1 MQEASD
7 GNQAVESRRNG
18 LVEVAFTIDEASG
31 TVARARRL
39 VAQHFVRHGLTDA
52 ADDAELVAGELIT
65 NALLHAGPPAE
76 LVLRLSPSRARLE
89 VRDNSPVPPVRP
101 RPSTDGMT
109 GRGLFFVE
117 TLAHAWGVTALDTG
131 KVVWAEFALG
141 SSTDAAEEVAS
152 DYSSLWRTHEQEPA
166 APAEKLYTVRLGD
179 VPTDLLLSAK
189 THVDNLVRE
198 FTLAASGARSGA
210 TGAVPEPVAELIDA
224 VVNGFAEA
232 RQAIKRQA
240 LIAAEAGEE
249 RVRLEVTLPVSA
261 ADAGV
266 DYLRALD
273 QTDAYCRAQRLL
285 TLESPPQHRVFRRW
299 YVEELIRQLR
309 RAADG
314 DTELPAQTFER
325 RLLSEIDVLA
335 TAERRAERS
344 VRLHSLIM
352 ALAAAATPED
362 VAGAVLRE
370 GVSALGASGGGVLL
384 AADSPIL
391 TVPGTLGYDEAVV
404 ARLRSE
410 PRDAELPA
418 AVALRTGEPIWLES
432 RAERD
437 ERFPELAGMES
448 ATVSM
453 CAVPLIIEKRVLG
466 ALRFSFTEARL
477 FDATE
482 RDFVEAMAAQTAQAL
497 ERAQLSRERAD
508 ASRRLQRGLL
518 PPGLPEIP
526 GIDVW
531 AAYQPLTETMDV
543 GGDFY
548 DVWSCGPHRWAIAI
562 GDVCGTGP
570 EAAATTALIRH
581 TLRALTMTSDDL
593 DTILRQ
599 LDVALAEMAV
609 ETPNERF
616 STVLLGVLT
625 ATPGAFWLD
634 LASGGHPGPII
645 VHPDGSVDEVELT
658 GSVLG
663 VLPNAAMDR
672 RRIALEPGDEVV
684 MVTDGASDARNSHDF
699 FGMEGVVAVAKA
711 AYARNANT
719 AEAIEHAVF
728 DYGGGRMQDD
738 LAVLVLHRRLG

>member
-1 MQEASD
+1 
-7 GNQAVESRRNG
+7 
-18 LVEVAFTIDEASG
+18 
-31 TVARARRL
+31 
-39 VAQHFVRHGLTDA
+39 
-52 ADDAELVAGELIT
+52 
-65 NALLHAGPPAE
+65 
-76 LVLRLSPSRARLE
+76 
-89 VRDNSPVPPVRP
+89 
-101 RPSTDGMT
+101 
-109 GRGLFFVE
+109 
-117 TLAHAWGVTALDTG
+117 
-131 KVVWAEFALG
+131 
-141 SSTDAAEEVAS
+141 
-152 DYSSLWRTHEQEPA
+152 
-166 APAEKLYTVRLGD
+166 
-179 VPTDLLLSAK
+179 
-189 THVDNLVRE
+189 
-198 FTLAASGARSGA
+198 
-210 TGAVPEPVAELIDA
+210 
-224 VVNGFAEA
+224 
-232 RQAIKRQA
+232 
-240 LIAAEAGEE
+240 
-249 RVRLEVTLPVSA
+249 
-261 ADAGV
+261 
-266 DYLRALD
+266 
-273 QTDAYCRAQRLL
+273 
-285 TLESPPQHRVFRRW
+285 
-299 YVEELIRQLR
+299 
-309 RAADG
+309 
-314 DTELPAQTFER
+314 
-325 RLLSEIDVLA
+325 
-335 TAERRAERS
+335 
-344 VRLHSLIM
+344 
-352 ALAAAATPED
+352 

-634 LASGGHPGPII
+634 LASG
-645 VHPDGSVDEVELT
+645 
-658 GSVLG
+658 
-663 VLPNAAMDR
+663 AMDR